1 MISSIETVREARSYG
16 FDVTEVHC
24 QLVSLV
30 NTLELEKQL
39 EEFNEMND
47 KYPMYKW
54 ARMYMK

>member
-47 KYPMYKW
+47 KYQLGHQCY
-54 ARMYMK
+54 